1 MRREGKN
8 RKQNINLI
16 ITSSN
21 NKGIELINNQCI
33 MEIMNGAKKDLPNAT
48 VVLVLGIL
56 SLIFCWCYGFFGLI
70 LGIIAVVLAGGQRKL
85 YLQSPDEYTESSFK
99 NVNAGRVCGIISICI
114 AGVVVVVL
122 LLVLMGIVAGI
133 GIASFGL

>member
-1 MRREGKN
+1 MYYG
-8 RKQNINLI
+8 
-16 ITSSN
+16 N
-21 NKGIELINNQCI
+21 NEWSEKGPAQCDGRI
-33 MEIMNGAKKDLPNAT
+33 GFGNSVPDIL
-48 VVLVLGIL
+48 LVLRVLRFDI
-56 SLIFCWCYGFFGLI
+56 
-70 LGIIAVVLAGGQRKL
+70 GIIAVVLAGGQRKL

>member
-1 MRREGKN
+1 
-8 RKQNINLI
+8 
-16 ITSSN
+16 
-21 NKGIELINNQCI
+21 

-48 VVLVLGIL
+48 AVLVLGIL

-99 NVNAGRVCGIISICI
+99 NVNAGRVCGIIPICI

>member
-1 MRREGKN
+1 MYYG
-8 RKQNINLI
+8 
-16 ITSSN
+16 N
-21 NKGIELINNQCI
+21 NEWSEKGPAQCDGRI
-33 MEIMNGAKKDLPNAT
+33 GFGNSVPDIL
-48 VVLVLGIL
+48 LVLRVLRFDIGDHCR
-56 SLIFCWCYGFFGLI
+56 SLGR
-70 LGIIAVVLAGGQRKL
+70 GQRKL

>member
-1 MRREGKN
+1 
-8 RKQNINLI
+8 
-16 ITSSN
+16 
-21 NKGIELINNQCI
+21 
-33 MEIMNGAKKDLPNAT
+33 MEVMNGAKKDLPDAT

-56 SLIFCWCYGFFGLI
+56 SLIFGWCYESFGLI

-114 AGVVVVVL
+114 AG
-122 LLVLMGIVAGI
+122 LVLMGIVAV
-133 GIASFGL
+133 